1 MRNLYS
7 LSNAREIKELI
18 QKIEVQRSEE
28 NEQFELGVNNISTK
42 IYSPMAKVICY
53 SQLFE
58 YMIPKPDNVDQVGAD
73 EMLDETLKLILSLK
87 SWNIIEG
94 LYIDAQIM

>member
-1 MRNLYS
+1 
-7 LSNAREIKELI
+7 
-18 QKIEVQRSEE
+18 
-28 NEQFELGVNNISTK
+28 
-42 IYSPMAKVICY
+42 
-53 SQLFE
+53 
-58 YMIPKPDNVDQVGAD
+58 MIPKPDNVDQVGAD